1 MGVWTTIAG
10 GARDLA
16 FACLTPTRCRLC
28 RAALFA
34 HGNAFLCAD
43 CAGTVPW
50 IGPGA
55 CPVCGYPS
63 GPHAVHQ
70 KECRRCHGG
79 WMGLRGA
86 VSVAMYRHGAKVLVK
101 ALKFGGEEELIRPMA
116 GLMLERYRASPFFV
130 KPDLIAPVSLHPKRR
145 RERGFDQAAVLAER
159 VARACGVEWSP
170 TCLERVRWTVP
181 QASLGRGARLTNLH
195 GAFRADPMVAGR
207 RVLLVDD
214 VMTTGATM
222 AECAR
227 VLKAAGARSVYGLT
241 FAR

>member
-1 MGVWTTIAG
+1 MGLIGQIARE
-10 GARDLA
+10 ARDIA

-34 HGNAFLCAD
+34 HGNAFLCSD
-43 CAGTVPW
+43 CAGKVPW

-55 CPVCGYPS
+55 CPTCGYPA
-63 GPHAVHQ
+63 GPHAVHL

-86 VSVAMYRHGAKVLVK
+86 VSVAMYRHGAKVLVT

-116 GLMLERYRASPFFV
+116 GLMAERYRAAPFHG
-130 KPDLIAPVSLHPKRR
+130 KLDLIAPVSLHPKRR

-159 VARACGVEWSP
+159 VARTCGLEWSSA
-170 TCLERVRWTVP
+170 CLERVRWTVP
-181 QASLGRGARLTNLH
+181 QASLGRGQRLTNLE
-195 GAFRADPMVAGR
+195 GAFRADPAVAGR

-227 VLKAAGARSVYGLT
+227 VLKAAGARAVYGLT